1 MTCSPTAR
9 QTRWPSGS
17 DHPGVEVISRD
28 RGGAYAEGA
37 RTGAP
42 DAVQVADRWHLLTNL
57 GDALVK
63 IFDPQRAAIEATLRS
78 PAAAP
83 AAPAADADTGPTAV
97 LPRTDAGEPSP
108 TDRRRAR
115 YDAVCS
121 LHAQGWSIRAI
132 ADHLGLHRATIRTYL
147 RSPRFP
153 ERPPRSRQPSVRDPF
168 TPYILERWNAGCHT
182 GTMIAREV
190 KALGYR
196 GSATTVLTYIT
207 RLRIAAGIPPKRR
220 VGVTAGVITDPPH
233 AHQA

>member
-1 MTCSPTAR
+1 M
-9 QTRWPSGS
+9 
-17 DHPGVEVISRD
+17 
-28 RGGAYAEGA
+28 
-37 RTGAP
+37 
-42 DAVQVADRWHLLTNL
+42 
-57 GDALVK
+57 K